1 PAMLP
6 APMNPIFF
14 IVRGTIAC
22 DAAERRS
29 GPCCRRG
36 GPVVAPIVGSMRRA
50 VAVGVGAL
58 VGVLAA
64 CVPPRSGPT
73 PTLAQEP
80 SSAWTVVARHPSPLS
95 TLARTRPELADLVL
109 YLEAREAARSG
120 DDATALDRIAA
131 LQE

>member
-1 PAMLP
+1 
-6 APMNPIFF
+6 
-14 IVRGTIAC
+14 
-22 DAAERRS
+22 
-29 GPCCRRG
+29 
-36 GPVVAPIVGSMRRA
+36 MRRV

-58 VGVLAA
+58 AGVLAS

-80 SSAWTVVARHPSPLS
+80 SSAWTVVARHPSRLS

-131 LQE
+131 LQERVPDSIWLPSARLLAGQLRRKEGDDVGARAWLV